1 MWGCAVCHNIS
12 IHTDLILPFMIYGLI
27 FAQQIIA
34 HTHTLYVIKRTMIVI
49 QKTSSL
55 CSTPKMT

>member
-12 IHTDLILPFMIYGLI
+12 IHAHLIPSFMIYGLI
-27 FAQQIIA
+27 FAQQIVA

-49 QKTSSL
+49 EKTSSL
-55 CSTPKMT
+55 CSATKMT